1 MKRETKADRAAWT
14 EYVDGAAVGKK
25 SKYGNVRTGKYASKK
40 EAMIAARLQALASV
54 GVITDLRE
62 QVRFVLVEG
71 QGKIRP
77 ICYIADFMYVDE
89 DKRTRVIDVKG
100 YTKNQ
105 VYRLKKKMMMLLRGI
120 EIEEW

>member
-14 EYVDGAAVGKK
+14 EYVDGGAAGKK

-40 EAMIAARLQALASV
+40 EAMIAARLKALASV

-77 ICYIADFMYVDE
+77 ICYIADFTFIGD
-89 DKRTRVIDVKG
+89 DKQFHVVDVKG

-105 VYRLKKKMMMLLRGI
+105 VYRLKKKMMMLLLGI